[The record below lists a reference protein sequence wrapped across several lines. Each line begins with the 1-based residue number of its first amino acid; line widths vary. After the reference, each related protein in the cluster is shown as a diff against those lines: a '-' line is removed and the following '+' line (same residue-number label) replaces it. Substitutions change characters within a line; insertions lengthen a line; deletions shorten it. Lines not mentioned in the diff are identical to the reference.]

1 MLNIA
6 INGFGRIGRNT
17 LRNIFL
23 RDAFDQLQVVAIN
36 DLADTKTL
44 AHLFKYDSVHGP
56 FSGTVTHDEHHI
68 IVNGHSILVTNER
81 DPALLPWKSLDID
94 VVVES
99 TGHFTNREKA
109 TLHLAAGAKKV
120 IISAPPTDK
129 DIATVV
135 LGINDNAVDLSASIL
150 SNASCTTNNVAPM
163 VKILDDNWGIKD
175 GYITTVHSMT
185 GDQNL
190 HDPAQGR
197 LPVLPMRL
205 VCPRAAKDQV
215 LRQHGRSEALRATD
229 PKFVSTRSSIR

>member
-81 DPALLPWKSLDID
+81 DPALLPWKSLHID

-109 TLHLAAGAKKV
+109 TLHLTAGA
-120 IISAPPTDK
+120 
-129 DIATVV
+129 
-135 LGINDNAVDLSASIL
+135 
-150 SNASCTTNNVAPM
+150 
-163 VKILDDNWGIKD
+163 
-175 GYITTVHSMT
+175 
-185 GDQNL
+185 
-190 HDPAQGR
+190 
-197 LPVLPMRL
+197 
-205 VCPRAAKDQV
+205 
-215 LRQHGRSEALRATD
+215 
-229 PKFVSTRSSIR
+229 